1 MDFKQFV
8 EDLSYS
14 LKESELKEERL
25 FIENNR
31 ILEESD
37 EEETKENG

>member
-14 LKESELKEERL
+14 LKESELKEEKL
-25 FIENNR
+25 FLESNR
-31 ILEESD
+31 ILVESD
-37 EEETKENG
+37 EEEVKENG